1 MDIRIRIRLWYDA
14 EMDVS
19 ESVSCSFSLSN
30 PGSAFRKIYI
40 RIHEDYAHDETIK
53 SYHYDKWL
61 MNNDM
66 KFNI

>member
-1 MDIRIRIRLWYDA
+1 MDICIRIHLWYDA

-30 PGSAFRKIYI
+30 PRSALKKCI